1 MTLTPWIV
9 LLITLAT
16 AAVAFL
22 LGWVAHRRIGEG
34 KVYNAE
40 QLAAKI
46 VREAEREAEN
56 QKKSALLEAKDE
68 WFREKAK
75 LDREVQGQKS
85 EIQKAERALHDLE
98 SNLNRRA
105 EVLDKKEREQKK
117 LERDLEVKGESLA
130 ERDRELAR
138 VLGEQNARLQRISG
152 MTADEAKSQLIANM
166 ENEARSEAAK
176 RLQEI
181 REETTR
187 NSEKEAREI
196 VTLAIQRCAAD
207 HSAETTV
214 SVVHLPNDEMKGRII
229 GREGRNIR
237 AFETVTGI
245 DVIIDDTPEA
255 VILSGFDPVRREI
268 AKRSLQKLVTDGRIH
283 PARIEE
289 IVAKV
294 QKEVEDQIIE
304 LGEAA
309 VLEVGVH
316 SMHPEIVKLLGRL
329 QYRTSYGQNILQ
341 HSKEVAWIAG
351 IMAAQ
356 LGFDVQLAKRAGLL
370 HDLGKAVT
378 HEVEGAHA
386 QISMDFAKKYGEPDE
401 VVRAV
406 GYHHHDPT
414 AENLYAVLVM
424 ASDAISGAR
433 PGARRE
439 SIENYVKR
447 LEALEK
453 IADSFPGVEKS
464 YAIQAGREVR
474 IMVEPKNVDDAR
486 AVQLAADVARRV
498 ERELQYPG
506 QIKVVVI
513 RETRAM
519 EYAK

>member
-1 MTLTPWIV
+1 MTFTPWMV
-9 LLITLAT
+9 LLIALVT
-16 AAVAFL
+16 AAVTFL
-22 LGWVAHRRIGEG
+22 LGWIAHRRIGEG

-40 QLAAKI
+40 QIAAKI

-75 LDREVQGQKS
+75 LDREVQTQKS
-85 EIQKAERALHDLE
+85 EVQREERKLHELE

-105 EVLDKKEREQKK
+105 EVLDKKDRDLKRIEREV
-117 LERDLEVKGESLA
+117 EVKGETLA
-130 ERDRELAR
+130 ERDRELNR

-152 MTADEAKSQLIANM
+152 MTAEEAKAQLIANL
-166 ENEARSEAAK
+166 ENEAKSDAAK

-181 REETTR
+181 REESTR
-187 NSEKEAREI
+187 NADKEAREI

-237 AFETVTGI
+237 AFETATGI

-289 IVAKV
+289 IVVKV

-341 HSKEVAWIAG
+341 HSKEVAWICG

-424 ASDAISGAR
+424 AADAISGAR

-474 IMVEPKNVDDAR
+474 IMVEPKNIDDAR
-486 AVQLAADVARRV
+486 AVQLASDVARRV

>member
-1 MTLTPWIV
+1 MTLTPWMA
-9 LLITLAT
+9 LLITLAA
-16 AAVAFL
+16 AAVAFF

-85 EIQKAERALHDLE
+85 EIQKAERSLHDLE

-117 LERDLEVKGESLA
+117 LERELEVKGESLG
-130 ERDRELAR
+130 ERDRELTR

-152 MTADEAKSQLIANM
+152 MTAEEAKSQLITNM

-187 NSEKEAREI
+187 NAEKEAREI

-207 HSAETTV
+207 HSAESTV

-237 AFETVTGI
+237 AFETATGI

-268 AKRSLQKLVTDGRIH
+268 AKRALQKLVTDGRIH

-316 SMHPEIVKLLGRL
+316 SLHPEIVKLLGRL

-341 HSKEVAWIAG
+341 HSKEVAWICG

-356 LGFDVQLAKRAGLL
+356 LGFDVQIAKRAGLL

-386 QISMDFAKKYGEPDE
+386 QISMDFAKKYGEPDD

-424 ASDAISGAR
+424 SADAISGAR

-519 EYAK
+519 DYAK

>member
-1 MTLTPWIV
+1 MV
-9 LLITLAT
+9 VLITLAA

-22 LGWVAHRRIGEG
+22 LGWVAHRRVGEG

-117 LERDLEVKGESLA
+117 LERDLEVKGESLG
-130 ERDRELAR
+130 ERDRELTR

-341 HSKEVAWIAG
+341 HSKEVAWICG

-386 QISMDFAKKYGEPDE
+386 QISMDFAKKYGEPDD

-424 ASDAISGAR
+424 AADAISGAR

>member
-1 MTLTPWIV
+1 MTLTP
-9 LLITLAT
+9 LTLILA
-16 AAVAFL
+16 AIGAGALSFL
-22 LGWVAHRRIGEG
+22 LGWIAHRRIGEG
-34 KVYNAE
+34 KVLRSE
-40 QLAAKI
+40 DLAAKI

-75 LDREVQGQKS
+75 LDREVQAQKS
-85 EIQKAERALHDLE
+85 EVQRAERQLQELE
-98 SNLNRRA
+98 TNLNRRA
-105 EVLDKKEREQKK
+105 EVLDKKERDQKR
-117 LERDLEVKGESLA
+117 LE
-130 ERDRELAR
+130 RELALKSETLETRDAELTR
-138 VLGEQNARLQRISG
+138 VLTEQNARLQRISG
-152 MTADEAKSQLIANM
+152 MTAEEAKQLLITNM
-166 ENEARSEAAK
+166 ENEARADAAK

-187 NSEKEAREI
+187 SAEKEARE
-196 VTLAIQRCAAD
+196 VLTLAIQRCAAD

-214 SVVHLPNDEMKGRII
+214 SVVHLPSDEMKGRII

-237 AFETVTGI
+237 AFETATGI

-255 VILSGFDPVRREI
+255 VILSGFDPVRREV
-268 AKRSLQKLVTDGRIH
+268 AKRSLERLITDGRIH

-289 IVAKV
+289 IVQKA
-294 QKEVEDQIIE
+294 QKEVDEQIIE
-304 LGEAA
+304 LGEEA
-309 VLEVGVH
+309 VLDVGVH
-316 SMHPEIVKLLGRL
+316 GMHPEIIKLLGRL

-341 HSKEVAWIAG
+341 HSKEVAWICG
-351 IMAAQ
+351 IMAGQ
-356 LGFDVQLAKRAGLL
+356 LGFDVQLAKRSGLL

-386 QISMDFAKKYGEPDE
+386 QISMDFCAKYGEPQE
-401 VVRAV
+401 VVKAV

-424 ASDAISGAR
+424 AADAVSGAR

-486 AVQLAADVARRV
+486 AVQLANDVARRV

-519 EYAK
+519 EYAR

>member
-9 LLITLAT
+9 ILVALG
-16 AAVAFL
+16 AAAIAFL
-22 LGWVAHRRIGEG
+22 GGWIAHRRIGEG
-34 KVYNAE
+34 KVYSAE

-75 LDREVQGQKS
+75 IDREVQSQKS
-85 EIQKAERALHDLE
+85 EIQVLDRRLHELE

-105 EVLDKKEREQKK
+105 EVLDKKERDQKR
-117 LERDLEVKGESLA
+117 LDRELEVKGEALA
-130 ERDRELAR
+130 ERDKDLSRILN
-138 VLGEQNARLQRISG
+138 EQNARLQRISG
-152 MTADEAKSQLIANM
+152 MTMEEAKAMLIANM
-166 ENEARSEAAK
+166 ENEARSDAAK

-187 NSEKEAREI
+187 NAEKEAREI

-207 HSAETTV
+207 HSAESTV

-255 VILSGFDPVRREI
+255 VILSGFDPVRREV
-268 AKRSLQKLVTDGRIH
+268 AKRALTRLVTDGRIH

-289 IVAKV
+289 IVAKT
-294 QKEVEDQIIE
+294 QKEVEEQILE
-304 LGEAA
+304 LGESA

-341 HSKEVAWIAG
+341 HSKEVSWICG

-356 LGFDVQLAKRAGLL
+356 LGFDVQIAKRAGLL

-424 ASDAISGAR
+424 AADAVSGAR

-506 QIKVVVI
+506 QIKVIVI

-519 EYAK
+519 EYAR

>member
-1 MTLTPWIV
+1 
-9 LLITLAT
+9 
-16 AAVAFL
+16 
-22 LGWVAHRRIGEG
+22 
-34 KVYNAE
+34 VYNAE

-75 LDREVQGQKS
+75 LDREVQAQKS
-85 EIQKAERALHDLE
+85 EVQREERKLHELE

-105 EVLDKKEREQKK
+105 EVLDKKDRDLKRIEREV
-117 LERDLEVKGESLA
+117 EVKGEALA
-130 ERDRELAR
+130 ERDRELGR

-152 MTADEAKSQLIANM
+152 MTAEEAKAQLIANL
-166 ENEARSEAAK
+166 ENEAKADAAK

-181 REETTR
+181 REESTR
-187 NSEKEAREI
+187 NADKEAREI

-237 AFETVTGI
+237 AFETATGI

-289 IVAKV
+289 IVVKV

-341 HSKEVAWIAG
+341 HSKEVAWICG

-424 ASDAISGAR
+424 AADAISGAR

-474 IMVEPKNVDDAR
+474 IMVEPKNIDDAR
-486 AVQLAADVARRV
+486 AVQLASDVARRV

>member
-1 MTLTPWIV
+1 MTLTPWMV
-9 LLITLAT
+9 LLITLAA

-105 EVLDKKEREQKK
+105 EVLDKKERKQKK
-117 LERDLEVKGESLA
+117 LERDLEVKGETLS
-130 ERDRELAR
+130 ERDRELTR

-187 NSEKEAREI
+187 NAEKEAREI

-294 QKEVEDQIIE
+294 QKEVEDQILE

-341 HSKEVAWIAG
+341 HSKEVAWICG
-351 IMAAQ
+351 IMAGQ
-356 LGFDVQLAKRAGLL
+356 LGFDIQLAKRAGLL

-386 QISMDFAKKYGEPDE
+386 QISMDFAKKYGEPDV

-424 ASDAISGAR
+424 AADAISGAR

>member
-1 MTLTPWIV
+1 MTLTPWMV
-9 LLITLAT
+9 LLITLAA

-117 LERDLEVKGESLA
+117 LERDLEVKGETLS
-130 ERDRELAR
+130 ERDRELTR

-187 NSEKEAREI
+187 NAEKEAREI

-294 QKEVEDQIIE
+294 QKEVEDQILE

-341 HSKEVAWIAG
+341 HSKEVAWICG
-351 IMAAQ
+351 IMAGQ
-356 LGFDVQLAKRAGLL
+356 LGFDIQLAKRAGLL

-386 QISMDFAKKYGEPDE
+386 QISMDFAKKYGEPDV

-424 ASDAISGAR
+424 AADAISGAR

>member
-1 MTLTPWIV
+1 MTFTPWMV
-9 LLITLAT
+9 LLIALVT
-16 AAVAFL
+16 AAVTFL
-22 LGWVAHRRIGEG
+22 LGWIAHRRIGEG

-40 QLAAKI
+40 QIATKI

-75 LDREVQGQKS
+75 LDREVQTQKS
-85 EIQKAERALHDLE
+85 EVQREERKLHELE

-105 EVLDKKEREQKK
+105 EVLDKKDRDLKRIEREV
-117 LERDLEVKGESLA
+117 EVKGETLA
-130 ERDRELAR
+130 ERDRELNR

-152 MTADEAKSQLIANM
+152 MTAEEAKAQLIANL
-166 ENEARSEAAK
+166 ENEAKSDAAK

-181 REETTR
+181 REESTR
-187 NSEKEAREI
+187 NADKEAREI

-237 AFETVTGI
+237 AFETATGI

-289 IVAKV
+289 IVVKV

-341 HSKEVAWIAG
+341 HSKEVAWICG

-424 ASDAISGAR
+424 AADAISGAR

-474 IMVEPKNVDDAR
+474 IMVEPKNIDDAR
-486 AVQLAADVARRV
+486 AVQLASDVARRV

>member
-1 MTLTPWIV
+1 MTMTPWIV
-9 LLITLAT
+9 LLITLGA
-16 AAVAFL
+16 AAVAFF

-85 EIQKAERALHDLE
+85 EIQKAERSLHDLE

-117 LERDLEVKGESLA
+117 LERELEVKGESLS
-130 ERDRELAR
+130 ERDRELTR

-268 AKRSLQKLVTDGRIH
+268 AKRALQKLVTDGRIH

-356 LGFDVQLAKRAGLL
+356 LGFDVQIAKRAGLL

-498 ERELQYPG
+498 ERELQ
-506 QIKVVVI
+506 
-513 RETRAM
+513 
-519 EYAK
+519 

>member
-1 MTLTPWIV
+1 MTLTPWMA
-9 LLITLAT
+9 LLITLAA

-85 EIQKAERALHDLE
+85 EIQKAERSLHDLE

-117 LERDLEVKGESLA
+117 LERELEVKGETLA
-130 ERDRELAR
+130 ERDRELTR

-187 NSEKEAREI
+187 NAEKEAREI

-268 AKRSLQKLVTDGRIH
+268 AKRALQKLVTDGRIH

-341 HSKEVAWIAG
+341 HSKEVAWICG

-356 LGFDVQLAKRAGLL
+356 LGFDVQIAKRAGLL

-386 QISMDFAKKYGEPDE
+386 QISMDFAKKYGEPED

-424 ASDAISGAR
+424 AADAVSGAR

-474 IMVEPKNVDDAR
+474 IMVEPKNVDDSR
-486 AVQLAADVARRV
+486 AATLAADVARRV

-506 QIKVVVI
+506 MIKVVVI

>member
-1 MTLTPWIV
+1 MTLTPWMV
-9 LLITLAT
+9 LLVSLG
-16 AAVAFL
+16 AAAIAFF

-40 QLAAKI
+40 QLATKI

-75 LDREVQGQKS
+75 LDREVQAQKS
-85 EIQKAERALHDLE
+85 EIQRAERGLQELE
-98 SNLNRRA
+98 TNLNRRA
-105 EVLDKKEREQKK
+105 EVLDKKERDQKR
-117 LERDLEVKGESLA
+117 LE
-130 ERDRELAR
+130 RELALKSEALETRDVELER
-138 VLGEQNARLQRISG
+138 VLTEQNNRLQRISG
-152 MTADEAKSQLIANM
+152 MTAEEAKQLLITNM

-181 REETTR
+181 REDTNR
-187 NSEKEAREI
+187 NAEKEAREI
-196 VTLAIQRCAAD
+196 LTLAIQRCAAD
-207 HSAETTV
+207 HSAESTV
-214 SVVHLPNDEMKGRII
+214 SVVHLPSDEMKGRII

-237 AFETVTGI
+237 AFETATGI

-255 VILSGFDPVRREI
+255 VILSGFDPVRREV

-294 QKEVEDQIIE
+294 QKEVDEQIIE
-304 LGEAA
+304 LGDAA
-309 VLEVGVH
+309 VLEVGIH
-316 SMHPEIVKLLGRL
+316 GLHPEIVKLLGRL

-341 HSKEVAWIAG
+341 HSKEVAWICG

-356 LGFDVQLAKRAGLL
+356 LGFDVQIAKRAGLL

-386 QISMDFAKKYGEPDE
+386 QISMDFAKKYGEPED
-401 VVRAV
+401 VIRAV

-424 ASDAISGAR
+424 AADAVSGAR

-453 IADSFPGVEKS
+453 IAESFPGVERS
-464 YAIQAGREVR
+464 FAIQAGREVR

-519 EYAK
+519 EYAR

>member
-1 MTLTPWIV
+1 MA
-9 LLITLAT
+9 LLITLAA

-85 EIQKAERALHDLE
+85 EIQKAERSLHDLE

-117 LERDLEVKGESLA
+117 LERELEVKGETLV
-130 ERDRELAR
+130 ERDRELTR

-152 MTADEAKSQLIANM
+152 MTADEAKSQLITNM

-187 NSEKEAREI
+187 NAEKEAREI

-268 AKRSLQKLVTDGRIH
+268 AKRALQKLVTDGRIH

-341 HSKEVAWIAG
+341 HSKEVAWICG

-356 LGFDVQLAKRAGLL
+356 LGFDVQIAKRAGLL

-386 QISMDFAKKYGEPDE
+386 QISMDFAKKYGEPED

-424 ASDAISGAR
+424 AADAVSGAR

-486 AVQLAADVARRV
+486 AVQLASDVARRV

>member
-1 MTLTPWIV
+1 MTVTLWT
-9 LLITLAT
+9 TLAI
-16 AAVAFL
+16 AVVASGLAFFV
-22 LGWVAHRRIGEG
+22 GWVVHRRVGEG
-34 KVYNAE
+34 KLYNAE
-40 QLAAKI
+40 QMAAKI

-75 LDREVQGQKS
+75 LDREIQSQKG
-85 EIQKAERALHDLE
+85 EIQRVERRLQEHE

-105 EVLDKKEREQKK
+105 DVLDKKERDQKRIEREQELKSTT
-117 LERDLEVKGESLA
+117 LE
-130 ERDRELAR
+130 ERDRELQR
-138 VLGEQNARLQRISG
+138 VLTEQNSRLQRISG
-152 MTADEAKSQLIANM
+152 MTAEEAKSQLIANM

-181 REETTR
+181 REETNR
-187 NSEKEAREI
+187 NAEKEAREI
-196 VTLAIQRCAAD
+196 LTLSIQRCAAD

-268 AKRSLQKLVTDGRIH
+268 AKRALQKLVTDGRIH

-289 IVAKV
+289 VVAKI
-294 QKEVEDQIIE
+294 QKEVEEQIIE

-316 SMHPEIVKLLGRL
+316 GMHPEIVKLLGRL

-341 HSKEVAWIAG
+341 HSKEVAWICGLMAG
-351 IMAAQ
+351 Q
-356 LGFDVQLAKRAGLL
+356 LGFDIQLAKRAGLL

-424 ASDAISGAR
+424 AADAVSGAR

-474 IMVEPKNVDDAR
+474 ILVEPKHVDDAR
-486 AVQLAADVARRV
+486 AVQLASDVARRV

-513 RETRAM
+513 RETRAL

>member
-1 MTLTPWIV
+1 MTLTPWVVILV
-9 LLITLAT
+9 TLG
-16 AAVAFL
+16 AAAIAFL
-22 LGWVAHRRIGEG
+22 GGWIAHRRIGEG
-34 KVYNAE
+34 KVYGAE

-75 LDREVQGQKS
+75 IDREVQAQKS
-85 EIQKAERALHDLE
+85 EIQGIERRLHELE

-105 EVLDKKEREQKK
+105 EVLDKKERDQKK
-117 LERDLEVKGESLA
+117 LERDLEVRGEALA
-130 ERDRELAR
+130 ERDKDLAR
-138 VLGEQNARLQRISG
+138 ILAEQNARLQRIGG
-152 MTADEAKSQLIANM
+152 MTMEEAKATLIANM
-166 ENEARSEAAK
+166 ENEARSDAAK
-176 RLQEI
+176 RIQEI

-187 NSEKEAREI
+187 NAEKEAREI

-207 HSAETTV
+207 HSAESTV

-268 AKRSLQKLVTDGRIH
+268 AKRALTKLVTDGRIH

-289 IVAKV
+289 VVTKT
-294 QKEVEDQIIE
+294 QKEVEEQILE

-341 HSKEVAWIAG
+341 HSKEVAWICG

-424 ASDAISGAR
+424 AADAVSGAR

-506 QIKVVVI
+506 QIKVIVI

-519 EYAK
+519 EYAR

>member
-1 MTLTPWIV
+1 MTLTPFTGI
-9 LLITLAT
+9 LIALVVAG
-16 AAVAFL
+16 AAFFI
-22 LGWVAHRRIGEG
+22 GWTAHRRAGES
-34 KVYNAE
+34 KMFSAE
-40 QLAAKI
+40 QLSAKMI
-46 VREAEREAEN
+46 REAERESEN
-56 QKKSALLEAKDE
+56 LKKSALLEAKDE

-75 LDREVQGQKS
+75 LDREIQVQKNEAHAQ
-85 EIQKAERALHDLE
+85 ERKLQELE
-98 SNLNRRA
+98 TSLNRRA
-105 EVLDKKEREQKK
+105 EVLDKKDRDQKRVERDQELKGAALEERE
-117 LERDLEVKGESLA
+117 
-130 ERDRELAR
+130 RELVR
-138 VLGEQNARLQRISG
+138 ILTEQNARLQRISG
-152 MTADEAKSQLIANM
+152 MTAEEAKHLLISNL
-166 ENEARSEAAK
+166 ENEARMEAA
-176 RLQEI
+176 RHLQEI

-187 NSEKEAREI
+187 NAEKEAREI
-196 VTLAIQRCAAD
+196 LTLAIQRCAAD
-207 HSAETTV
+207 HSAESTV

-255 VILSGFDPVRREI
+255 VILSGFDPVRREV
-268 AKRSLQKLVTDGRIH
+268 AKRALQRLVTDGRIH

-289 IVAKV
+289 IVGKV
-294 QKEVEDQIIE
+294 QKEVEEQIVE
-304 LGEAA
+304 LGESAI
-309 VLEVGVH
+309 LEVGLH
-316 SMHPEIVKLLGRL
+316 GFHPEIVKLLGRL

-341 HSKEVAWIAG
+341 HSKEVAWICG

-386 QISMDFAKKYGEPDE
+386 QISMDFAAKYGEPAD
-401 VVRAV
+401 VVKAV

-424 ASDAISGAR
+424 AADAVSGAR

-453 IADSFPGVEKS
+453 IADSFPGVERS
-464 YAIQAGREVR
+464 FAIQAGREVR
-474 IMVEPKNVDDAR
+474 IMVEPKQVDDAR
-486 AVQLAADVARRV
+486 AVQLASDVAKKV
-498 ERELQYPG
+498 EQELQYPG

-519 EYAK
+519 EYAR

>member
-1 MTLTPWIV
+1 MTLSPV
-9 LLITLAT
+9 VFALLVV
-16 AAVAFL
+16 AAGAAAFL
-22 LGWVAHRRIGEG
+22 VGWIAHKRVGEG
-34 KVYNAE
+34 KVFNAE

-46 VREAEREAEN
+46 VREAEREAET

-68 WFREKAK
+68 WFREKQR
-75 LDREVQGQKS
+75 LDRETQQ
-85 EIQKAERALHDLE
+85 QKAELSNTERRLHDQE
-98 SNLNRRA
+98 TSLNRRA
-105 EVLDKKEREQKK
+105 EVLEKKERDQKRLEHDLELK
-117 LERDLEVKGESLA
+117 SVALEERDLELA
-130 ERDRELAR
+130 HLIS
-138 VLGEQNARLQRISG
+138 EQNLRLQRISG
-152 MTADEAKSQLIANM
+152 MTAEEAKHMLIANL
-166 ENEARSEAAK
+166 EHEARSEAARK
-176 RLQEI
+176 LQEI
-181 REETTR
+181 REELART
-187 NSEKEAREI
+187 SEREAREV

-207 HSAETTV
+207 HTAESTV

-255 VILSGFDPVRREI
+255 VILSGFDPVRREV
-268 AKRSLQKLVTDGRIH
+268 AKRSLERLVTDGRIH

-289 IVAKV
+289 IVTKV
-294 QKEVEDQIIE
+294 QKEVDEQIVT
-304 LGEAA
+304 LGEQA
-309 VLEVGVH
+309 VLDAGVH
-316 SMHPEIVKLLGRL
+316 GMHPEIIKLLGRL
-329 QYRTSYGQNILQ
+329 HYRTSYGQNILQ
-341 HSKEVAWIAG
+341 HSKEVAWICG
-351 IMAAQ
+351 MMAAQ

-386 QISMDFAKKYGEPDE
+386 QISMELAQKYGEREE
-401 VVRAV
+401 VVKAV

-424 ASDAISGAR
+424 ASDAVSGAR

-464 YAIQAGREVR
+464 FAIQAGREVR
-474 IMVEPKNVDDAR
+474 IMVEPKRVDDVHAG
-486 AVQLAADVARRV
+486 QLAADVARKI
-498 ERELQYPG
+498 EKELQYPG

-519 EYAK
+519 EYAR

>member
-1 MTLTPWIV
+1 MTLAPWLIILIV
-9 LLITLAT
+9 LG
-16 AAVAFL
+16 AALVAFL
-22 LGWVAHRRIGEG
+22 GGWIAHRRVGEG
-34 KVYNAE
+34 KLLSAE
-40 QLAAKI
+40 ELAKKV
-46 VREAEREAEN
+46 VREAERESEN
-56 QKKSALLEAKDE
+56 LKKSALLEAKDE

-75 LDREVQGQKS
+75 LDREVQGQKA
-85 EIQKAERALHDLE
+85 EVQKAERTLHELE

-105 EVLDKKEREQKK
+105 EVLDKKERDQKRTDR
-117 LERDLEVKGESLA
+117 ELEVKGEALA
-130 ERDRELAR
+130 ERDKDLAR
-138 VLGEQNARLQRISG
+138 ILNEQNVRLQRISG
-152 MTADEAKSQLIANM
+152 MTMDEAKSQLIANM
-166 ENEARSEAAK
+166 ENEARADAARK
-176 RLQEI
+176 LQEI
-181 REETTR
+181 REDTIR
-187 NSEKEAREI
+187 NAEKEAREI
-196 VTLAIQRCAAD
+196 ITLAIQRTAAD

-237 AFETVTGI
+237 AFETATGI

-268 AKRSLQKLVTDGRIH
+268 AKRSLTRLVTDGRIH

-294 QKEVEDQIIE
+294 QKEVEEQILE
-304 LGEAA
+304 LGEGA

-341 HSKEVAWIAG
+341 HSKEVAWICG

-386 QISMDFAKKYGEPDE
+386 QISMDFAKKYGEPEE
-401 VVRAV
+401 VVKAV

-424 ASDAISGAR
+424 AADAVSGAR

-474 IMVEPKNVDDAR
+474 IMVEPKNVDDSR
-486 AVQLAADVARRV
+486 AATLAADVARRV

-506 QIKVVVI
+506 MIKVVVI

>member
-1 MTLTPWIV
+1 MTIAPWVVILIALGASLLT
-9 LLITLAT
+9 
-16 AAVAFL
+16 FF
-22 LGWVAHRRIGEG
+22 LGWIAHRRIGEG

-40 QLAAKI
+40 QLAGKI

-75 LDREVQGQKS
+75 LDREAQGQKS
-85 EIQKAERALHDLE
+85 DLQRAERQLQELE

-105 EVLDKKEREQKK
+105 EVLDKKERDQKR
-117 LERDLEVKGESLA
+117 LERDLEIKGEALL

-138 VLGEQNARLQRISG
+138 VLSEQNTRLQRISG
-152 MTADEAKSQLIANM
+152 MSGDEAKAHLIANM
-166 ENEARSEAAK
+166 ENEARADAAK

-187 NSEKEAREI
+187 NAEKEAREI
-196 VTLAIQRCAAD
+196 LTLSIQRCAAD

-255 VILSGFDPVRREI
+255 VILSGFDPVRREV
-268 AKRSLQKLVTDGRIH
+268 AKRALQRLVTDGRIH

-294 QKEVEDQIIE
+294 QKEVEDQILE

-309 VLEVGVH
+309 ILEVGVH
-316 SMHPEIVKLLGRL
+316 SVHPEIVKLLGRL

-351 IMAAQ
+351 IMAGQ
-356 LGFDVQLAKRAGLL
+356 LGFDIQIAKRAGLL

-386 QISMDFAKKYGEPDE
+386 EISMDFARKYGEPEE

-424 ASDAISGAR
+424 AADAVSGAR

-464 YAIQAGREVR
+464 YAIQAGREIR

-519 EYAK
+519 EYAR